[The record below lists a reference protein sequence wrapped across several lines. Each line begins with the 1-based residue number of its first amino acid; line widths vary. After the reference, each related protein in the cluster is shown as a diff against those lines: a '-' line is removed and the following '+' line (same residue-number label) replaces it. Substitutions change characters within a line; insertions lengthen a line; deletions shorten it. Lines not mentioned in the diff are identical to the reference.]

1 MRYAII
7 SLMLSMLKICMK
19 CLDLKN
25 KGEMG
30 KRGQRY
36 RLALTS
42 PGCVMCSMMTIV
54 NSTRTCIWK

>member
-1 MRYAII
+1 
-7 SLMLSMLKICMK
+7 MLSMLKICMK

>member
-25 KGEMG
+25 KVKWVKGDKG
-30 KRGQRY
+30 
-36 RLALTS
+36 TD
-42 PGCVMCSMMTIV
+42 
-54 NSTRTCIWK
+54 

>member
-25 KGEMG
+25 KGEKD
-30 KRGQRY
+30 KRGQGGEIHEQFCRQNY
-36 RLALTS
+36 T
-42 PGCVMCSMMTIV
+42 
-54 NSTRTCIWK
+54 W